1 MSHEPVPP
9 LKHPDKIT
17 LQKHRKRVTIHIVN
31 KFHIGFQQEHSL
43 GGVLFYFKAERREA
57 MLVKV
62 ISPTEIEAILSHQEF
77 AQWDIKQNDLKE
89 GTPKVMSLIQEIETK
104 ASEIYGFHFSDGVKQ
119 ISFHLLPEY
128 IKIAIEECEL
138 KWERMKRLLTGSDA
152 EPELEDTEPEQEEL
166 MPTRKNVTVLR
177 FDSLDSLFALSSA
190 FHFTGNS
197 SLYGGRDTGYYLILE
212 HAKEGERY
220 SPSVME
226 YLVTKE
232 NVSPEYVKEH
242 LSILIREHVFET
254 LKNIV

>member
-1 MSHEPVPP
+1 
-9 LKHPDKIT
+9 
-17 LQKHRKRVTIHIVN
+17 
-31 KFHIGFQQEHSL
+31 
-43 GGVLFYFKAERREA
+43 

-89 GTPKVMSLIQEIETK
+89 GNPKVMSLIQEIETI

-119 ISFHLLPEY
+119 INFRLLPEY
-128 IKIAIEECEL
+128 IKIAIEEREL
-138 KWERMKRLLTGSDA
+138 NDLPLWERMKRLLTGADS
-152 EPELEDTEPEQEEL
+152 EPEQEDTEPEQEEL